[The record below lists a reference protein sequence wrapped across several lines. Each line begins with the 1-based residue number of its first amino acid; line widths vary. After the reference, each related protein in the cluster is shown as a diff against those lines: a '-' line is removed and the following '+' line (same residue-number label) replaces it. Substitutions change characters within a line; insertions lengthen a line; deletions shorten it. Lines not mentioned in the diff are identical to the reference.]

1 MRISGVICILTAE
14 IKYFKTSHEES
25 SKSMTGLQPKQI
37 IKKKKRSHIKVT
49 NNGNTGGSLEFKIHN
64 RDGQVF

>member
-25 SKSMTGLQPKQI
+25 STSMTGLQPKQI
-37 IKKKKRSHIKVT
+37 IKKRSHIKVI